1 MMEKIYE
8 HADDLHVRVRKVY
21 AKTSDP
27 YAYAD
32 AKFTVKISAS
42 DLRNAF
48 LKGMIVVDAAG
59 VEYKPISCKVVSN
72 VATITYVTTDPSTA
86 TTAKLATVKSE

>member
-21 AKTSDP
+21 AKASDA

-32 AKFTVKISAS
+32 AEFTTKISATN
-42 DLRNAF
+42 LHNAF
-48 LKGMIVVDAAG
+48 LKGMIVVDSAG
-59 VEYKPISCKVVSN
+59 VEYKPISCKVVSG
-72 VATITYVTTDPSTA
+72 VTTITYATTDTST
-86 TTAKLATVKSE
+86 TTAAKLATVKSE